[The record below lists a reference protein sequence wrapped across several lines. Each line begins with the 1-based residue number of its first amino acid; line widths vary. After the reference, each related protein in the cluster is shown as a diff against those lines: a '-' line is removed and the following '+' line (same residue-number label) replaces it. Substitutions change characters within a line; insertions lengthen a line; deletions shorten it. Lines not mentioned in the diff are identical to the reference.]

1 MSQQERESDVGQAL
15 LQDATRRLDRVDVPQ
30 RFPLSPGRQLLL
42 PIAPA
47 VAVMLAALFFNPQP
61 NPAQAKPDA
70 AAVKKQ
76 ITRSN
81 ESLQIKL
88 ADKRE
93 QAKKQGLKDAQNL
106 FQKLE
111 QELGDHGKMAG
122 DKQEA
127 LAKLHDLAQQLEK
140 RRQELGGA
148 EVVEKQLEQ
157 LKNAGEGPAEKFLQ
171 AVAKGDV
178 EQALKEL
185 EKIKAD
191 LANGKLSE
199 KDRQNLAKQME
210 KMKEKLNNL
219 AQAHREVRKD
229 LEQRIKQ
236 AREGGQQ
243 EEANKLQ
250 EQLQKLQDQLPQM
263 NQLEQLANNVGQC
276 SKCLE
281 NGNLSEATKMLQQA
295 QGDLKGLQQQLGEFQ
310 MVQDAMDQLDQA
322 RQQLACPHCNGEG
335 CPFCQGDGENQGE
348 PGMGLGKGPGRG
360 PRPERETDY
369 NTYDTRA
376 SVKTGKG
383 AGMIVGETDGPN
395 VKGNVQQKFV
405 EQIESAKAQSA
416 DPLTEQRMS
425 RKHHDHV
432 REYFDRF
439 RESR

>member
-1 MSQQERESDVGQAL
+1 
-15 LQDATRRLDRVDVPQ
+15 
-30 RFPLSPGRQLLL
+30 
-42 PIAPA
+42 
-47 VAVMLAALFFNPQP
+47 
-61 NPAQAKPDA
+61 
-70 AAVKKQ
+70 
-76 ITRSN
+76 
-81 ESLQIKL
+81 
-88 ADKRE
+88 
-93 QAKKQGLKDAQNL
+93 
-106 FQKLE
+106 
-111 QELGDHGKMAG
+111 
-122 DKQEA
+122 
-127 LAKLHDLAQQLEK
+127 
-140 RRQELGGA
+140 
-148 EVVEKQLEQ
+148 
-157 LKNAGEGPAEKFLQ
+157 
-171 AVAKGDV
+171 
-178 EQALKEL
+178 
-185 EKIKAD
+185 
-191 LANGKLSE
+191 
-199 KDRQNLAKQME
+199 
-210 KMKEKLNNL
+210 
-219 AQAHREVRKD
+219 
-229 LEQRIKQ
+229 
-236 AREGGQQ
+236 
-243 EEANKLQ
+243 
-250 EQLQKLQDQLPQM
+250 M